1 MKFSQFLNESETKY
15 KDRYK
20 LEDALY
26 KNKAK
31 LKKVEAAFEEN
42 YSDSDNEDNFDE
54 DSFVYKIVKSLKDA
68 GVNELANAIH
78 TIKDVESVEH
88 YISNIDDISSVA
100 NKLHYHQNL
109 DDIAKAIL
117 DYVVG

>member
-15 KDRYK
+15 KERYK

-31 LKKVEAAFEEN
+31 LKKIEAAFEEN
-42 YSDSDNEDNFDE
+42 YSDNEDNFDE

>member
-1 MKFSQFLNESETKY
+1 MHYIKIKLN
-15 KDRYK
+15 
-20 LEDALY
+20 
-26 KNKAK
+26 
-31 LKKVEAAFEEN
+31 LKKIEAAFEEN